1 MNTTAQNQLPKF
13 EQIDAAGL
21 KAIAEKGKAS
31 DNIVGTV
38 KCKTIAEGRRFRHLN
53 YMRKFDAY
61 VIDEPPGALGDDTA
75 PNPVEVVLAA
85 LGSCLA
91 VGIQANA
98 VARGWTVQAIEID
111 LEGDIIISG
120 VWGTGNLSPK
130 PLGLHAIRVQTHVE
144 IDGASEAE
152 IDEMINHAINWSP
165 VVNTIRNPVSIDTRR
180 V

>member
-1 MNTTAQNQLPKF
+1 MNAPADNQQHNF
-13 EQIDAAGL
+13 VQIDAAGL
-21 KAIAEKGKAS
+21 KAISEKSKSS
-31 DNIVGTV
+31 DNVVGTV
-38 KCKTIAEGRRFRHLN
+38 RCRTIAEGQRFRHLN
-53 YMRKFDAY
+53 YMRQFDAY

-98 VARGWTVQAIEID
+98 VSRGWTVRAIEID
-111 LEGDIIISG
+111 LEGDIISSG

-130 PLGLHAIRVQTHVE
+130 PLGLHAIRIQTHVE

-152 IDEMINHAINWSP
+152 IDEMITHATNWSP
-165 VVNTIRNPVSIDTRR
+165 VVNTIRNPVPIDVKRI
-180 V
+180 